1 MSPHNYMVIVE
12 QSFVFWD
19 LLEIFLV
26 EENFLLAWDCAIYIG
41 SV

>member
-1 MSPHNYMVIVE
+1 MSPHIYVVIVE

-26 EENFLLAWDCAIYIG
+26 EGNFLLAWDCTIYIG